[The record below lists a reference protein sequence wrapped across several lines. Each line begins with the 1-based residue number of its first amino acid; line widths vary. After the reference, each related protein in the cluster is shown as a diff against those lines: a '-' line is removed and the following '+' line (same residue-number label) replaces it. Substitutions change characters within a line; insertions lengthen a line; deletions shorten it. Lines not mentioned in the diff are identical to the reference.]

1 MKSQLAMLI
10 YRAVLPVLFLL
21 FFPNWML
28 KMLRR
33 GGFGSKLYERLGLY
47 FEESEFEFA
56 GAIHFHAISVG
67 ETMLALKLQKAWA
80 QMAPEARF
88 VIATGTATGHA
99 LASSAA
105 IPNLR
110 VTYSPLDFPWMVRS
124 YLSRFEPKQIILIE
138 SDVWP
143 NMIQIAAQRRIPIS
157 LANARCSPRSARRIL
172 RFASVLRP
180 FYSKISCV
188 CIQEKE
194 HRTFWVTL
202 GISPEHIHCTGS
214 LKFDPASSRPPLPNP
229 DFAEMLASFG
239 KNRPLILAAST
250 FPGEEEMLAEAIIAA
265 DAKALPVIVPR
276 HAERR
281 SEASAALQ
289 KIDFQVTLRSQFQSP
304 PAEQK
309 YAFLIDSTGELATWT
324 AHANVV
330 VIGKSFLSHGGQ
342 NPAEAILCRKPLILG
357 PHMENFQPLAGDLL
371 AAGGALL
378 AHDSASLITAIREAL
393 DPIRANEL
401 SSNASRVLATHE
413 GATQRHLSALHL
425 SASSA

>member
-1 MKSQLAMLI
+1 MKRQLAMLI
-10 YRAVLPVLFLL
+10 YRAVLPVLFLVA
-21 FFPNWML
+21 FPNWIL

-33 GGFGSKLYERLGLY
+33 GGFGSKLNERIGLY
-47 FEESEFEFA
+47 FEGSEFESA

-80 QMAPEARF
+80 QIDPEARF

-99 LASSAA
+99 LARSAA

-124 YLSRFEPKQIILIE
+124 YLTRFEPKQIILIE
-138 SDVWP
+138 SDIWP
-143 NMIQIAAQRRIPIS
+143 NMIRIADQRSIPIS
-157 LANARCSPRSARRIL
+157 LANARSSPRSARRIL
-172 RFASVLRP
+172 RFASILRP

-194 HRTFWVTL
+194 HRTFWETL
-202 GISPEHIHCTGS
+202 GVTPKHIHFTGS
-214 LKFDPASSRPPLPNP
+214 LKFDPASTNPPSPNP
-229 DFAEMLASFG
+229 NFAEMLVSFG
-239 KNRPLILAAST
+239 KNRPVILAAST
-250 FPGEEEMLAEAIIAA
+250 FPGEEEMLAEAIVAA
-265 DAKALPVIVPR
+265 DANALPVIVPR

-281 SEASAALQ
+281 SEASAALK
-289 KIDFQVTLRSQFQSP
+289 KIGFHVTLRSQFQSP
-304 PAEQK
+304 PAARK
-309 YAFLIDSTGELATWT
+309 HAFVIDSTGELATWT
-324 AHANVV
+324 AHADVV
-330 VIGKSFLSHGGQ
+330 VIGKSFLSRGGQ
-342 NPAEAILCRKPLILG
+342 NPAEAILCHKPLILG
-357 PHMENFQPLAGDLL
+357 PHMENFQPLAGDLI
-371 AAGGALL
+371 ASGGALL

-401 SSNASRVLATHE
+401 SSNASCILATHE